1 MHVIDLEG
9 NPYPCQA
16 TITQDLELNGNQ
28 TLSASIL
35 PTKVNQAFIDDIEQM
50 WNIVDHDN
58 VEYKII
64 YAKRKGKGKLLSVD
78 IKAIPLFFDELDND
92 RIYEEYNE
100 HMTAQRCFNLI
111 FEDTNFNFV
120 LVGGGFL
127 AVEWEG
133 FGAGESKLESFK
145 RAIERYK
152 AEFRIQGNTVY
163 LEHQIG
169 RDTQFQYRHRLN
181 ASNIVQENDAA
192 EMWTYAKGYGDYDDA
207 GEDETG
213 EDTGGW
219 QNARLIREYTSP
231 LASVIGIRHAPPIK
245 NGKIKLRETM
255 DEALKTLVDESLK
268 ISVSA
273 DIHDFRAQGY
283 PLAQPQLGDRV
294 FLIDER
300 IGLKAEVRAVNMNI
314 TRNWKG
320 DVIDLQLT
328 FGTPNLMKRYQSNL
342 NTATKII
349 TDALEGKRKLPVSV
363 LDDVVQEVTAI
374 IKGNDSSVFRYMTN
388 GVIGWNGDDPNYM
401 TRYVGDAIGFSDD
414 GGATF
419 ETAMSSRTGINAN
432 VIRTGTMLADRIS
445 GGILSSLNG
454 NTEFNLNTGILEMEN
469 TEFKLKNGAII
480 NFTDVGN
487 KVQFKDQLG
496 GSERF
501 SGLGVGLG
509 IEAYPYPIS
518 FMGTSEDSGV
528 LDALDESF
536 TGLIVHSQRAQR
548 EGANTSIIGSGFLFR
563 DKVEDFT
570 KVLRV
575 DFKSDSPSFHPTNTG
590 EYDYRLGIP
599 ESRFAEVHARNIYG
613 TLANTSTY
621 NAKMNIEDVDGKQAF
636 DYFDQ
641 MKIKSFYY
649 KEDDY
654 TNPYNRK
661 VSPVIEQL
669 DPVLEKL
676 YKADPKSL
684 DINSNLFLLAKA
696 FQYDVKQDN
705 ERMDNLE
712 SHIQDIYERL
722 DVLESEA

>member
-273 DIHDFRAQGY
+273 DIHDLRAQGY

-419 ETAMSSRTGINAN
+419 ETAMSSKTGINAN
-432 VIRTGTMLADRIS
+432 VIRTGTMLADRIA

-454 NTEFNLNTGILEMEN
+454 NTHFNLNTGKVQMSNADFELGG
-469 TEFKLKNGAII
+469 GADIHFLDASNRMYYKRNDWSAGVGFGRSI
-480 NFTDVGN
+480 NDNYPFTYLGVSRGSRPHAVDSVDFSGFIANANDREEVDDVGN
-487 KVQFKDQLG
+487 SVVG
-496 GSERF
+496 NRF
-501 SGLGVGLG
+501 HVRDVAVAFSK
-509 IEAYPYPIS
+509 
-518 FMGTSEDSGV
+518 
-528 LDALDESF
+528 
-536 TGLIVHSQRAQR
+536 
-548 EGANTSIIGSGFLFR
+548 GFLFNIN
-563 DKVEDFT
+563 
-570 KVLRV
+570 V
-575 DFKSDSPSFHPTNTG
+575 DVPYFSPMNTG
-590 EYDYRLGIP
+590 TYSYNLGATNNRWQNVYAWNYHG
-599 ESRFAEVHARNIYG
+599 S
-613 TLANTSTY
+613 LACTSTY

-676 YKADPKSL
+676 YKADPESL
-684 DINSNLFLLAKA
+684 DINSNLFLLVKA

>member
-273 DIHDFRAQGY
+273 DIHDLRAQGY

-432 VIRTGTMLADRIS
+432 VIRTGTMLADRIA

-454 NTEFNLNTGILEMEN
+454 NTHFNLNTGKVQMSNADFELGG
-469 TEFKLKNGAII
+469 GADIHFLDASNRIYYKRNDWSAGVGFGRSI
-480 NFTDVGN
+480 NDNYPFTYLGVSRGSRPHAADSVDFSGFIANANDREEVDDVGN
-487 KVQFKDQLG
+487 SVVG
-496 GSERF
+496 NRF
-501 SGLGVGLG
+501 HVRDVAVAFSK
-509 IEAYPYPIS
+509 
-518 FMGTSEDSGV
+518 
-528 LDALDESF
+528 
-536 TGLIVHSQRAQR
+536 
-548 EGANTSIIGSGFLFR
+548 GFLFNIN
-563 DKVEDFT
+563 
-570 KVLRV
+570 V
-575 DFKSDSPSFHPTNTG
+575 DVPYFSPMNTG
-590 EYDYRLGIP
+590 TYSYDLGATNNRWQNVYAWNYHG
-599 ESRFAEVHARNIYG
+599 S
-613 TLANTSTY
+613 LASTSTY

-676 YKADPKSL
+676 YKADPESL

>member
-273 DIHDFRAQGY
+273 DIHDLRAQGY

-432 VIRTGTMLADRIS
+432 VIRTGTMLADRIA

-454 NTEFNLNTGILEMEN
+454 NTHFNLNTGKVQMSNADFELGG
-469 TEFKLKNGAII
+469 GADIHFLDAGNRMYYKRNDWSAGIGFGRSI
-480 NFTDVGN
+480 NDNYPFTYLGVSRGSRPHAADSVDFSGFIANANDREEVDDVGN
-487 KVQFKDQLG
+487 SVVG
-496 GSERF
+496 NRF
-501 SGLGVGLG
+501 HVRDVAVAFSK
-509 IEAYPYPIS
+509 
-518 FMGTSEDSGV
+518 
-528 LDALDESF
+528 
-536 TGLIVHSQRAQR
+536 
-548 EGANTSIIGSGFLFR
+548 GFLFNIN
-563 DKVEDFT
+563 
-570 KVLRV
+570 V
-575 DFKSDSPSFHPTNTG
+575 DVPYFSPMNTG
-590 EYDYRLGIP
+590 TYSYNLGATNNRWQNVYAWNYHG
-599 ESRFAEVHARNIYG
+599 S
-613 TLANTSTY
+613 LASTSTY

-676 YKADPKSL
+676 YKADPESL

>member
-273 DIHDFRAQGY
+273 DIHDLRAQGY

-300 IGLKAEVRAVNMNI
+300 IGLKAEVRVVNINI

-320 DVIDLQLT
+320 DVTGLQLT

-432 VIRTGTMLADRIS
+432 VIRTGTMLADRIA

-454 NTEFNLNTGILEMEN
+454 NTYFNLNTGKVQMSNADFELGG
-469 TEFKLKNGAII
+469 GADIHFLDASNRIYYKRNDWSAGVGFGRSI
-480 NFTDVGN
+480 NDNYPFTYLGVSRGSRPHAADSVDFSGFIANANDREEVDDVGN
-487 KVQFKDQLG
+487 SVVG
-496 GSERF
+496 NRF
-501 SGLGVGLG
+501 HVRDVAVAFSK
-509 IEAYPYPIS
+509 
-518 FMGTSEDSGV
+518 
-528 LDALDESF
+528 
-536 TGLIVHSQRAQR
+536 
-548 EGANTSIIGSGFLFR
+548 GFLFNIN
-563 DKVEDFT
+563 
-570 KVLRV
+570 V
-575 DFKSDSPSFHPTNTG
+575 DVPYFSPMNTG
-590 EYDYRLGIP
+590 TYSYNLGATNNRWQNVYAWNYHG
-599 ESRFAEVHARNIYG
+599 S
-613 TLANTSTY
+613 LASTSTY

-676 YKADPKSL
+676 YKADPESL

>member
-273 DIHDFRAQGY
+273 DIHDLRAQGY

-419 ETAMSSRTGINAN
+419 ETAMSSKTGINAN
-432 VIRTGTMLADRIS
+432 VIRTGSMLADRIA

-454 NTEFNLNTGILEMEN
+454 NTEFNLNTGKLKMEN
-469 TEFKLKNGAII
+469 ADFELDGGAKIHFLDRRNSLFFEEYNI
-480 NFTDVGN
+480 Y
-487 KVQFKDQLG
+487 
-496 GSERF
+496 
-501 SGLGVGLG
+501 SGIGFG
-509 IEAYPYPIS
+509 
-518 FMGTSEDSGV
+518 MGTSGNPITYVGSSEDSFN
-528 LDALDESF
+528 ALPGNQTWS
-536 TGLIVHSQRAQR
+536 GLIISAQDSQDDYSASSMTGR
-548 EGANTSIIGSGFLFR
+548 SFLFR
-563 DKVEDFT
+563 DRMTYT
-570 KVLRV
+570 KGMRVVLR
-575 DFKSDSPSFHPTNTG
+575 DGQTPSFYPVYTG
-590 EYDYRLGIP
+590 NHDYSLGRSGNRWNEGYI
-599 ESRFAEVHARNIYG
+599 RTIYG
-613 TLANTSTY
+613 TLAGTSTH
-621 NAKMNIEDVDGKQAF
+621 NSKMNIEDVDGRKAF
-636 DYFDQ
+636 DYFKL

-649 KEDDY
+649 KDEDY

-661 VSPVIEQL
+661 VSPIIEQL
-669 DPVLEKL
+669 DPVLENL
-676 YKADPKSL
+676 YKATDDAL
-684 DINSNLFLLAKA
+684 DINSNLWLLALA
-696 FQYDVKQDN
+696 FQYYVRKTD
-705 ERMDNLE
+705 
-712 SHIQDIYERL
+712 ERL
-722 DVLESEA
+722 ERLENETA